1 MNDPSN
7 PLSPAGGSISAGPGQ
22 GDQPGEPLVGAG
34 LEGSPAST
42 AAQASAEG
50 SPSPRSGA
58 PGPRGAAA
66 KGGETGLAAVLALPG
81 FRQLW
86 IGQIFAQLADKFYIV
101 LMVFLIAQYWVTEN
115 PQADPALAEA
125 AAAIR
130 MGVENRAQ
138 IITLL
143 ATGIYVANTIPAMLL
158 GTVAG
163 VWADRWPKRAV
174 MVSSNALRAGLLLL
188 APLALLPGPQWLG
201 LSWGYWAL
209 VAMTV
214 LESVLTQFFAPAEQ
228 AAIPLLVPSHQL
240 LAANSLYQA
249 TSMGATIV
257 GFALGDPILRL
268 MHGLLQ
274 RLGFNGGEFV
284 LLPLCYGIAAVAIA
298 AIAIEEPVRPP
309 RNVTVWQEIGEGI
322 QVLRERPSV
331 RSAMLQLVLLYSLL
345 AALYVLAI
353 SLAATIVGLGPT
365 GFGTLLAMSGLG
377 LAIGAVAMAQLG
389 DRFSRRLLGSSG
401 LGMIACCLVLL
412 GQARGNLAVT
422 LLLCGLLGVGA
433 ALLAIPAQTTIQ
445 EDTPE
450 DQRGRVFGLQNNL
463 INIALSLPLVLAGAV
478 VSRYGLLPV
487 LWALAA
493 VALVAALSEQP
504 WRRC

>member
-1 MNDPSN
+1 MS
-7 PLSPAGGSISAGPGQ
+7 Q
-22 GDQPGEPLVGAG
+22 TGDDRG
-34 LEGSPAST
+34 PASLPT
-42 AAQASAEG
+42 E
-50 SPSPRSGA
+50 
-58 PGPRGAAA
+58 PGGAAA
-66 KGGETGLAAVLALPG
+66 ATAGEGGIAGLLSRG
-81 FRQLW
+81 EFRKLW
-86 IGQIFAQLADKFYIV
+86 LGQIFSQLADKFYIV

-188 APLALLPGPQWLG
+188 APLALLPGPTWLG

-274 RLGFNGGEFV
+274 KLGINGGASFYSLRRMTETIGGGCKDQV
-284 LLPLCYGIAAVAIA
+284 AVDSVMGHSRGDMASVYRLDIDDSRLEAVANHIRA
-298 AIAIEEPVRPP
+298 WLFPV
-309 RNVTVWQEIGEGI
+309 
-322 QVLRERPSV
+322 
-331 RSAMLQLVLLYSLL
+331 
-345 AALYVLAI
+345 
-353 SLAATIVGLGPT
+353 
-365 GFGTLLAMSGLG
+365 
-377 LAIGAVAMAQLG
+377 
-389 DRFSRRLLGSSG
+389 
-401 LGMIACCLVLL
+401 
-412 GQARGNLAVT
+412 
-422 LLLCGLLGVGA
+422 
-433 ALLAIPAQTTIQ
+433 
-445 EDTPE
+445 
-450 DQRGRVFGLQNNL
+450 
-463 INIALSLPLVLAGAV
+463 
-478 VSRYGLLPV
+478 
-487 LWALAA
+487 
-493 VALVAALSEQP
+493 
-504 WRRC
+504 